1 MAAATE
7 HHAIVESLERAR
19 RELHDL
25 VAAAGPTQ
33 VRRRSNGTRWTNGQL
48 LFHMVFG
55 FMIVRRLL
63 PLVRLMGRLPD
74 AVSRVFASILG
85 STTPGFHVVN
95 YLGSCGGALVFRG
108 ARLERLMDRTVD
120 ALLRRLDRES
130 AGSMLRTMHFPTSW
144 DPYFRDV
151 MSVQDVYLYGAQHF
165 DHHRRQ
171 LTLRSGA

>member
-1 MAAATE
+1 MADPRE
-7 HHAIVESLERAR
+7 RQAIVDSLERAR

-25 VAAAGPTQ
+25 VAAAGPAD
-33 VRRRSNGTRWTNGQL
+33 VRRRSNGTRWTNNQL

-63 PLVRLMGRLPD
+63 PLVHVMGRLPD
-74 AVSRVFASILG
+74 GVSRAFASIL
-85 STTPGFHVVN
+85 SATTPGFHVVN
-95 YLGSCGGALVFRG
+95 YLGSCGGGLVFRG
-108 ARLERLMDRTVD
+108 ARLQRQMDRTID

-130 AGSMLRTMHFPTSW
+130 TTAMLRTMHFPIDW

-151 MSVQDVYLYGAQHF
+151 MSVRDVYLYGAQHF

-171 LTLRSGA
+171 LTIRSGS

>member
-1 MAAATE
+1 MQAEALDHLLDDRQPLVVVDIEVPEETLLSRLRSRRICRECGTPAAAT
-7 HHAIVESLERAR
+7 
-19 RELHDL
+19 
-25 VAAAGPTQ
+25 
-33 VRRRSNGTRWTNGQL
+33 
-48 LFHMVFG
+48 
-55 FMIVRRLL
+55 
-63 PLVRLMGRLPD
+63 
-74 AVSRVFASILG
+74 AVKC
-85 STTPGFHVVN
+85 
-95 YLGSCGGALVFRG
+95 GSCGGALVFRG

-171 LTLRSGA
+171 LTIRSGS